1 MLHCDCDAK
10 YVLFEACNAT
20 VNLEKREIEEVLLRQ
35 ISKNRENSNTMIPG
49 SEKKANLEIAYLLR
63 QWRF

>member
-20 VNLEKREIEEVLLRQ
+20 VNLEKREIEEVLLR
-35 ISKNRENSNTMIPG
+35 
-49 SEKKANLEIAYLLR
+49 
-63 QWRF
+63 